1 MYDIVSGEKP
11 PRLPDARQTTPNMLY
26 ASRGETLSHPTTT
39 LEMQPYSADTA
50 AEVDVDYVSS
60 KCLRVLCLSILVVV
74 SLFLAIVAVV
84 LVMLLW
90 FGVYTPDYTCPT
102 VSSPTTQP
110 QPQTG
115 STQPSESPITCT
127 CPGESLYTCF
137 CMLVLYT
144 CFVTCMYLPVFL
156 SLHILRIMCNSH
168 IILIVC

>member
-1 MYDIVSGEKP
+1 MYDIVQGEKP
-11 PRLPDARQTTPNMLY
+11 PRLPDARQTTPNTLY
-26 ASRGETLSHPTTT
+26 ISRGETLSHPTTT
-39 LEMQPYSADTA
+39 LEMQSPSADNA

-110 QPQTG
+110 QTG
-115 STQPSESPITCT
+115 SSQPTESPTTCV
-127 CPGESLYTCF
+127 CPGESLLLFFHLFVCIYLF
-137 CMLVLYT
+137 C
-144 CFVTCMYLPVFL
+144 CE
-156 SLHILRIMCNSH
+156 
-168 IILIVC
+168 

>member
-1 MYDIVSGEKP
+1 MYDVVPGEKP
-11 PRLPDARQTTPNMLY
+11 PRLPDARQTTPNTLY
-26 ASRGETLSHPTTT
+26 ASRGETLSHPTAT
-39 LEMQPYSADTA
+39 LEMQPYSTDNA

-102 VSSPTTQP
+102 ISSPTTQP
-110 QPQTG
+110 QTG
-115 STQPSESPITCT
+115 STQPSESPSESPITCT

-137 CMLVLYT
+137 VYLFCYLCAFT
-144 CFVTCMYLPVFL
+144 CFLELTY
-156 SLHILRIMCNSH
+156 S
-168 IILIVC
+168 